1 MSKLRAQT
9 LAAGDIAFIGYDF
22 GTVDGFSFIAL
33 KKLPAGETIYFSE
46 QGWTATGWAGSTE
59 VHLQWIIPTD
69 VPIGTIITIRETAAD
84 VFTVSGTSGVTIA
97 LNSNFN
103 LLGGDQILAYQSTS
117 GVKPA
122 NPIFIAAV
130 HGDYNSTNYDPIT
143 TWNASNNSGTA
154 ESIVPEG
161 LTNGVNCVS
170 LFPDPGPEVANSKY
184 TGTLTGSASALR
196 AAINNPANWVHDGT
210 ASLGILPAN
219 YATPNVTTDAAKP
232 TLSTTAATGTGAV
245 KAILGGNVTA
255 DGGATVNER
264 GIVWALG
271 QNPTTSDN
279 KVTIGSGTGVFSAVV
294 SSLPA
299 GTTINFR
306 AYAINSAGTAY
317 GTNLSFTTTAALA
330 ATASFTT
337 VSCNGGSNGTATV
350 VATGG
355 KIPYTYSWAPSGGT
369 NATATGLPVGI
380 YTCTITDNEG
390 TFITRSVTITQP
402 TAMSAVTSKT
412 NVSCNGGANGTATI
426 VPSGGVGPY
435 TYLWSPSGGTNATA
449 TGLSVGNYTVTV
461 TDANSCTM
469 IRGYTITQP
478 TAMSITTSR
487 TDLACNGGS
496 NGIASVNVTGGTGPY
511 TYLWSPSGG
520 TASTATGLS
529 AGTYTVTIT
538 DANSCQATRNFTIN
552 QPPALVV
559 TSSSQTNIACNG
571 GTNGSATVAVSG
583 GVPGY
588 TYSWSPSGGTAATA
602 TGLAAGTYTCTVT
615 DANACSKQAGTY
627 TCTVTDANACSK
639 QQTFTIT
646 QPTALTATTSF
657 TTVSCNGGSNGT
669 ASVVASGGT
678 GPYTYSWSPT
688 GGTAATATGLGVGV
702 YTCTITDANACSI
715 TRSVTITQPTAMA
728 ITTSRTDISCNGGSN
743 GIASVNVTGGTGPY
757 TYSWSPSGGTAAT
770 ATGLAAGTYTCTVTD
785 ANACSKQQ
793 TFTITQPTA
802 LTATTSFTTVS
813 CNGGSNGTASV
824 VASGGT
830 GPYTYSWSPTGGTAA
845 TATGLGVG
853 VYTCTI
859 TDANACSITRT
870 ITITQPTAITAST
883 SQTNVACN
891 GGSTGIAT
899 VVPAGGVGPYSY
911 SWSPSGGTAA
921 SATGLAAGT
930 YTCTITD
937 ANACFI
943 TRTVTITQPSAIT
956 ATTSQTNVACNGG
969 SNGSASVVVS
979 GGVGP
984 YSYSWSPSGG
994 TAATATGLAAG
1005 TYTCTITSANACSIT
1020 RTITITQP
1028 TAITASTSQ
1037 TNVACNGGSNGSAS
1051 VIASGGTGSLTYSWS
1066 PSGGT
1071 AATATGLGVG
1081 TYTVTITDANACSIT
1096 RSVTI
1101 TQPTAIQSTY
1111 SGAGV
1116 INKGTAFSYTFSATG
1131 GASGYAYSSMGT
1143 VPTGLTLSA
1152 AGVLSGTPTA
1162 AGDYSFMVWIT
1173 DGNACSKSV
1182 NVSIKVEEPLPVELV
1197 NFAAKAVQSG
1207 VEVTWTTTS
1216 ESNSSH
1222 FELLHATEKGE
1233 FKPLTKIDALGD
1245 SKIGKLY
1252 TFLHKNAVSGQNY
1265 YQLLQFDKNGAMKD
1279 YGVKQVNFSQVKD
1292 EVLLFPNPASHSI
1305 TVKFPANIYSQLQ
1318 VVDMLGKVVMS
1329 NKITAK
1335 EQEHKL
1341 NLALLPAGVYT
1352 VVLSSGDS
1360 KTVHK
1365 FIKQ

>member
-1 MSKLRAQT
+1 
-9 LAAGDIAFIGYDF
+9 
-22 GTVDGFSFIAL
+22 
-33 KKLPAGETIYFSE
+33 
-46 QGWTATGWAGSTE
+46 
-59 VHLQWIIPTD
+59 
-69 VPIGTIITIRETAAD
+69 
-84 VFTVSGTSGVTIA
+84 
-97 LNSNFN
+97 
-103 LLGGDQILAYQSTS
+103 
-117 GVKPA
+117 
-122 NPIFIAAV
+122 
-130 HGDYNSTNYDPIT
+130 
-143 TWNASNNSGTA
+143 
-154 ESIVPEG
+154 
-161 LTNGVNCVS
+161 
-170 LFPDPGPEVANSKY
+170 
-184 TGTLTGSASALR
+184 
-196 AAINNPANWVHDGT
+196 
-210 ASLGILPAN
+210 
-219 YATPNVTTDAAKP
+219 
-232 TLSTTAATGTGAV
+232 
-245 KAILGGNVTA
+245 
-255 DGGATVNER
+255 
-264 GIVWALG
+264 
-271 QNPTTSDN
+271 
-279 KVTIGSGTGVFSAVV
+279 
-294 SSLPA
+294 
-299 GTTINFR
+299 
-306 AYAINSAGTAY
+306 
-317 GTNLSFTTTAALA
+317 
-330 ATASFTT
+330 
-337 VSCNGGSNGTATV
+337 
-350 VATGG
+350 
-355 KIPYTYSWAPSGGT
+355 
-369 NATATGLPVGI
+369 
-380 YTCTITDNEG
+380 
-390 TFITRSVTITQP
+390 
-402 TAMSAVTSKT
+402 
-412 NVSCNGGANGTATI
+412 
-426 VPSGGVGPY
+426 
-435 TYLWSPSGGTNATA
+435 
-449 TGLSVGNYTVTV
+449 
-461 TDANSCTM
+461 
-469 IRGYTITQP
+469 
-478 TAMSITTSR
+478 
-487 TDLACNGGS
+487 
-496 NGIASVNVTGGTGPY
+496 
-511 TYLWSPSGG
+511 
-520 TASTATGLS
+520 
-529 AGTYTVTIT
+529 
-538 DANSCQATRNFTIN
+538 
-552 QPPALVV
+552 
-559 TSSSQTNIACNG
+559 
-571 GTNGSATVAVSG
+571 
-583 GVPGY
+583 
-588 TYSWSPSGGTAATA
+588 
-602 TGLAAGTYTCTVT
+602 
-615 DANACSKQAGTY
+615 
-627 TCTVTDANACSK
+627 
-639 QQTFTIT
+639 
-646 QPTALTATTSF
+646 
-657 TTVSCNGGSNGT
+657 
-669 ASVVASGGT
+669 
-678 GPYTYSWSPT
+678 
-688 GGTAATATGLGVGV
+688 
-702 YTCTITDANACSI
+702 
-715 TRSVTITQPTAMA
+715 MA

>member
-1 MSKLRAQT
+1 MIYFNYSFRKKVCIALIICCAFLGIGMSKLRAQT

-46 QGWTATGWAGSTE
+46 QGWKPTGWTDNTE
-59 VHLQWIIPTD
+59 THLKWVIPAD
-69 VPIGTIITIRETAAD
+69 VPIGTIISIVETSAD
-84 VFTVSGTSGVTIA
+84 NFTVTGTSGVTIA
-97 LNSNFN
+97 YSANFN
-103 LLGGDQILAYQSTS
+103 LSAGDQILAYQSAS
-117 GVKPA
+117 GVRPA
-122 NPIFIAAV
+122 SPIFIAGV
-130 HGDYNSTNYDPIT
+130 HGDYNSTNYDATT
-143 TWNASNNSGTA
+143 TWNVHNDTEGAA
-154 ESIVPEG
+154 ESTLPTG
-161 LTNGVNCVS
+161 LTNGLNCVS
-170 LFPDPGPEVANSKY
+170 LFPGVTEVANSKY
-184 TGTLTGSASALR
+184 TGTLTGTVSALR
-196 AAINNPANWVHDGT
+196 AAINNPANWAHSAT

-219 YATPNVTTDAAKP
+219 YATPNVTADAAKP

-245 KAILGGNVTA
+245 KATLGGNVTA
-255 DGGATVNER
+255 DGGTTVTER
-264 GIVWALG
+264 GIVWGLTAD
-271 QNPTTSDN
+271 PTTSDN

-350 VATGG
+350 VANGG
-355 KIPYTYSWAPSGGT
+355 VTPYTYSWAPSGGT
-369 NATATGLPVGI
+369 ASTAVGLPVGI

-390 TFITRSVTITQP
+390 TIITRSVTITQP

-469 IRGYTITQP
+469 IRGYTIIQP

-520 TASTATGLS
+520 TASMATGLS
-529 AGTYTVTIT
+529 AGTYTCTIT
-538 DANSCQATRNFTIN
+538 DANNCTATRNFTIN

-559 TSSSQTNIACNG
+559 TTSSQTNVACNG
-571 GTNGSATVAVSG
+571 GTNGSATVSVSG
-583 GVPGY
+583 GTPGY
-588 TYSWSPSGGTAATA
+588 TYSWAPSGGTAATA
-602 TGLAAGTYTCTVT
+602 TGLAAGTYTVTVT
-615 DANACSKQAGTY
+615 DANACTKTQ
-627 TCTVTDANACSK
+627 TV
-639 QQTFTIT
+639 I
-646 QPTALTATTSF
+646 
-657 TTVSCNGGSNGT
+657 
-669 ASVVASGGT
+669 
-678 GPYTYSWSPT
+678 
-688 GGTAATATGLGVGV
+688 
-702 YTCTITDANACSI
+702 
-715 TRSVTITQPTAMA
+715 
-728 ITTSRTDISCNGGSN
+728 
-743 GIASVNVTGGTGPY
+743 
-757 TYSWSPSGGTAAT
+757 
-770 ATGLAAGTYTCTVTD
+770 
-785 ANACSKQQ
+785 
-793 TFTITQPTA
+793 
-802 LTATTSFTTVS
+802 
-813 CNGGSNGTASV
+813 
-824 VASGGT
+824 
-830 GPYTYSWSPTGGTAA
+830 
-845 TATGLGVG
+845 
-853 VYTCTI
+853 
-859 TDANACSITRT
+859 
-870 ITITQPTAITAST
+870 ITAPT
-883 SQTNVACN
+883 
-891 GGSTGIAT
+891 
-899 VVPAGGVGPYSY
+899 
-911 SWSPSGGTAA
+911 
-921 SATGLAAGT
+921 
-930 YTCTITD
+930 
-937 ANACFI
+937 
-943 TRTVTITQPSAIT
+943 AIT
-956 ATTSQTNVACNGG
+956 ATTSSTNVSCNGG
-969 SNGSASVVVS
+969 ANG
-979 GGVGP
+979 
-984 YSYSWSPSGG
+984 
-994 TAATATGLAAG
+994 T
-1005 TYTCTITSANACSIT
+1005 
-1020 RTITITQP
+1020 
-1028 TAITASTSQ
+1028 
-1037 TNVACNGGSNGSAS
+1037 AS
-1051 VIASGGTGSLTYSWS
+1051 VIASGGTGPLTYSWS

-1081 TYTVTITDANACSIT
+1081 TYIVTITDANACSIT

-1101 TQPTAIQSTY
+1101 IQPTAIQSTY

-1131 GASGYAYSSMGT
+1131 GASGYAYNSMGT

-1152 AGVLSGTPTA
+1152 SGVLSGTPTA
-1162 AGDYSFMVWIT
+1162 AGDYSFMVWVT

-1207 VEVTWTTTS
+1207 VEVTWATTS

-1233 FKPLTKIDALGD
+1233 FKPLTKVDALGD
-1245 SKIGKLY
+1245 SKTGKRY
-1252 TFLHKNAVSGQNY
+1252 AFLHKNSVNGQNY

-1305 TVKFPANIYSQLQ
+1305 TVKFSANIYSQLQ

-1341 NLALLPAGVYT
+1341 NIALLPAGVYT